1 MNNTENSKLDFLLL
15 IVKWRKFL
23 FINFIII
30 SIIAV
35 GVSFILPHW
44 YVGSVTI
51 LPPIEE
57 EEGLGI
63 SSMLSGLPL
72 GGLGLGG
79 AASFEANIVIAI
91 LQSRTL
97 LEDIAV
103 KFNLQERFKTED
115 IEKTL
120 KEMRERVD
128 YKLHEEGTITIST
141 KVKTTYFPTKEKID
155 EARVLSRDIAAYT
168 TSKLDSI
175 NKKIRRTKAA
185 NNRSYIEKR
194 YNQNLDDLEKAEEE
208 MRDFQEKYGAL
219 AVPEQTIATIEALA
233 TIQAEQVAKEVELGM
248 LESYLDDS
256 HADVKRLK
264 NEIKAFKNKL
274 DEFNKG
280 FDAEHPDGEMKIL
293 LPLDGIPELGVE
305 YARLYREIEMQALI
319 LEFITPQYE
328 QAKIQESK
336 DTPTVQILDEAK
348 VPIKRIKPK
357 RAFFVILMNVVMF
370 MLGVIFIIF
379 VEYYRQ
385 VQRGERD
392 SSDRLAQIIEILG
405 GDLKKIFRP
414 SRKRA

>member
-1 MNNTENSKLDFLLL
+1 MNTTENSKLDFLLL

-23 FINFIII
+23 FINFIIV

-35 GVSFILPHW
+35 GVSFMLPHW
-44 YVGSVTI
+44 YVGKVTI

-57 EEGLGI
+57 EDGLGI
-63 SSMLSGLPL
+63 SSMLSGLPI
-72 GGLGLGG
+72 GGLGLG

-97 LEDIAV
+97 LEDVAL

-120 KEMRERVD
+120 KEMGERVD

-141 KVKTTYFPTKEKID
+141 KVKTSYFPTKEKID
-155 EARVLSRDIAAYT
+155 EARLLSRDLVDYT

-194 YNQNLDDLEKAEEE
+194 YFQNIADLEQAEED
-208 MRDFQEKYGAL
+208 MRAFQEKYGAL

-233 TIQAEQVAKEVELGM
+233 TIQAQQVAKEVELGI
-248 LESYLDDS
+248 LESYLDPS
-256 HADVKRLK
+256 HAQVKQVK
-264 NEIKAFKNKL
+264 TEIKAFKSKL
-274 DEFNKG
+274 DEFNRG
-280 FDAEHPDGEMKIL
+280 FDAEHPDGEMKVL
-293 LPLDGIPELGVE
+293 LPLDGIPELGVQ

-357 RAFFVILMNVVMF
+357 RAYFVIFMNVLMF

-379 VEYYRQ
+379 IEYYGQ
-385 VQRGERD
+385 IQRGERD
-392 SSDRLAQIIEILG
+392 SNDRMAQIIQILG
-405 GDLKKIFRP
+405 DDVKSFFRP
-414 SRKRA
+414 FRKRA